1 MYFPLIHLTFPI
13 LFELSV
19 MSEYGLGSPISRSGD
34 VYSYGILLL
43 EMITGKRP
51 TNIMFEEGLN
61 LHNFVKTSL
70 PYRVMEIIDPMI
82 LTEANEVIAMTNREQ
97 RQAGNDNRTEEYLAS
112 ILKIGLACSLDS
124 PRDRMDINDVVN
136 ELQKIR
142 DGLLRTQVHL
152 N

>member
-1 MYFPLIHLTFPI
+1 
-13 LFELSV
+13 

-70 PYRVMEIIDPMI
+70 TYRVMEIIDPVI
-82 LTEANEVIAMTNREQ
+82 LIEANEVIAMTNREQ
-97 RQAGNDNRTEEYLAS
+97 RQAGNDNRTEEILAS

-124 PRDRMDINDVVN
+124 PRDRMDINEVVN

-142 DGLLRTQVHL
+142 YGLLRMQLHL